1 MLDRRTATFLGWLL
15 LVLLVSVTLVVAPY
29 SSMDPI
35 NLPKMSVLAFLA
47 SIAFALL
54 VFNSKILLS
63 KKYKTISIVLFLFVV
78 DLLAVFLFSG
88 SNFIFQF
95 YGTYGRNT
103 GLLTYLCLAAILLS
117 TVLVSNAQYL
127 VRWIAVTVFIGVA
140 LIIYGEIQYFGK
152 DPFPY
157 VNAYGS
163 NVFGT
168 FGNQNFQS
176 AFLGMMGAVFIG
188 LIFNKSLNI
197 YLRIL
202 SIGLAVFIP
211 FQIKQ
216 TTSEQGFLNF
226 AAGGGIIVVLYL
238 FMSRKKILALVT
250 SGFISLGGF
259 AVLLG
264 LVNIGPLAETLYK
277 SSLLARGF
285 YWRAALNMLGDHP
298 FFGVGLD
305 GFGNWYRRSRT
316 LEAVQYNA
324 GLTSDAAHNVFLD
337 IATTGGLP
345 LITIYL
351 VLFGF
356 VVKSIVSVVRR
367 SSEFNANFAVIVG
380 AWVAYQTQ
388 SFVSINQ
395 IGLAIWGW
403 VLSGLIIGYEI
414 NTREYVADGGQ
425 LNSKRARKAKKFK
438 PANTGHKESAPEL
451 VISVFIGFAIG
462 LVLALPPYVAATKYY
477 KALQSGDAVVI
488 QSAAYLK
495 PIELLRFMQVARTM
509 QDNKLDQRAVQVT
522 KDMVQIFPDSFEA
535 WSLFAGLPA
544 ATPAEVA
551 EAKAQMRRL
560 DPLNPNL

>member
-1 MLDRRTATFLGWLL
+1 
-15 LVLLVSVTLVVAPY
+15 
-29 SSMDPI
+29 MDPI
-35 NLPKMSVLAFLA
+35 NLPKASVLAFLA
-47 SIAFALL
+47 SIALALL
-54 VFNSKILLS
+54 VFNSKALLS
-63 KKYKTISIVLFLFVV
+63 KKYKAISIVVFIFVV

-95 YGTYGRNT
+95 YGTSGRNT
-103 GLLTYLCLAAILLS
+103 GLLTYLCLAVALLS

-127 VRWIAVTVFIGVA
+127 VRWIAVTVFIGIA
-140 LIIYGEIQYFGK
+140 LIIYGEIQHFGK

-176 AFLGMMGAVFIG
+176 AFLGMMGAVFVG
-188 LIFNKSLNI
+188 LVFNKSLNI
-197 YLRIL
+197 YLRVL
-202 SIGLAVFIP
+202 SIGVAVFIP

-226 AAGGGIIVVLYL
+226 AAGVGIIVVLYL
-238 FMSRKKILALVT
+238 FMSRKKVLALVA
-250 SGFISLGGF
+250 SAFISVGGF

-285 YWRAALNMLGDHP
+285 YWRAALNMLVDHP

-324 GLTSDAAHNVFLD
+324 GITSDAAHNVFLD
-337 IATTGGLP
+337 IAASGGFP

-367 SSEFNANFAVIVG
+367 SSEFNANFALIVG
-380 AWVAYQTQ
+380 VWVAYQTQ
-388 SFVSINQ
+388 SFISINQ

-414 NTREYVADGGQ
+414 NTREDVAEGAQ
-425 LNSKRARKAKKFK
+425 VNSKKFSKPKKFR
-438 PANTGHKESAPEL
+438 PANNGKKEAAPEL
-451 VISVFIGFAIG
+451 VIAVFIGFAIG

-477 KALQSGDAVVI
+477 KALQSSDGVVI
-488 QSAAYLK
+488 QPAAYLK
-495 PIELLRFMQVARTM
+495 PYDLMRFMLVARIM
-509 QDNKLDQRAVQVT
+509 QDNKLDERALQVT
-522 KDMVQIFPDSFEA
+522 RDMVQIFPDSFYA
-535 WSLFAGLPA
+535 WSFFAGLPA

>member
-1 MLDRRTATFLGWLL
+1 MLDRRTATFLGWLAL
-15 LVLLVSVTLVVAPY
+15 ISLVSVTVAIAPY
-29 SSMDPI
+29 GSMDPI

-47 SIAFALL
+47 SIALALL
-54 VFNSKILLS
+54 LFNSKTLLS
-63 KKYKTISIVLFLFVV
+63 KKYKAISIVVFIFVV

-88 SNFIFQF
+88 SNLIFQF
-95 YGTYGRNT
+95 YGTSGRNT
-103 GLLTYLCLAAILLS
+103 GLLTYLCLAVLLLS
-117 TVLVSNAQYL
+117 SVLVSNQEYL
-127 VRWIAVTVFIGVA
+127 ARWIAVAVFLGTA

-188 LIFNKSLNI
+188 LVFNKSLNI

-202 SIGLAVFIP
+202 SIGIAVFIP
-211 FQIKQ
+211 FGIKQ
-216 TTSEQGFLNF
+216 TTSVQGFLNF
-226 AAGGGIIVVLYL
+226 AAGAGIIVVLYL

-250 SGFISLGGF
+250 SGLIGASGF
-259 AVLLG
+259 LVLLG
-264 LVNIGPLAETLYK
+264 LVNIGPLAEALYK
-277 SSLLARGF
+277 SSLQVRGF
-285 YWRAALNMLGDHP
+285 YWRAAFNMLVDHP

-316 LEAVQYNA
+316 LEAVQYSA
-324 GLTSDAAHNVFLD
+324 GITSDTAHNVFLD
-337 IATTGGLP
+337 IATSGGFP
-345 LITIYL
+345 LITIYM

-367 SSEFNANFAVIVG
+367 SIEFNANFAVVVG
-380 AWVAYQTQ
+380 AWVAYQAQ
-388 SFVSINQ
+388 SFISINQ

-414 NTREYVADGGQ
+414 NTREYVADVGQ

-438 PANTGHKESAPEL
+438 PAHTGHKESAPEL
-451 VISVFIGFAIG
+451 VIAVFIGFAIG
-462 LVLALPPYVAATKYY
+462 LILALPPYVAATKYY
-477 KALQSGDAVVI
+477 RALQSGDAVVI

-495 PIELLRFMQVARTM
+495 PFDFARFLQVARTM
-509 QDNKLDQRAVQVT
+509 QDNKLDQQAVQVT
-522 KDMVQIFPDSFEA
+522 RDMVQFFPDSFEA
-535 WSLFAGLPA
+535 WSFFAGLPA
-544 ATPAEVA
+544 ATPTEVA
-551 EAKAQMRRL
+551 KAKTQMRRL